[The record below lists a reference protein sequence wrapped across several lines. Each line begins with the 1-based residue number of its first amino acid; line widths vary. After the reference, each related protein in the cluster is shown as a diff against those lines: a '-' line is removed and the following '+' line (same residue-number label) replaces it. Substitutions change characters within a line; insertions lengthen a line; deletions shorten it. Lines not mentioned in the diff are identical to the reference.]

1 MEKSQLKFM
10 RVFFPKMVGALKTQT
25 GVESN
30 P

>member
-1 MEKSQLKFM
+1 MEKSQLKFL
-10 RVFFPKMVGALKTQT
+10 RVFAPKMGDALKTQP